1 MKLQTLAIVGVG
13 LIGGSIGKAAKER
26 GIVAHVVGIEANP
39 ASAEWA
45 LENGLIDSVASNVP
59 DQADLIAL
67 CVPSDVVPEWVVA
80 LAGHP
85 APMFDVGSVKAP
97 IVDAIAAMQAVPAQ
111 FLPCHPIS
119 GSEKSGPQAADAS
132 LFDGC
137 TVVITP
143 LQQTATESQQTCTEF
158 WQALG
163 ASVVC
168 MSSQEHDAALA
179 ATSHLP
185 HLLAFAFMGQ
195 VTDEHLPLTGGG
207 FRDFTRIAAA
217 EASSKRQTSN
227 NRSGVRPLDRSRSIT
242 CTCCASGSVAIFFSG
257 PSPAAAAATACE
269 RAPSSSPAPPA
280 KRAQL
285 AMRCSLT
292 SISSFT
298 CETASTG
305 TIPTIGGVTLPS
317 VIL

>member
-13 LIGGSIGKAAKER
+13 LIGGSIGKATKER
-26 GIVAHVVGIEANP
+26 GIAAHVVGIEANP

-45 LENGLIDSVASNVP
+45 LENGLIDSIASNVP

-119 GSEKSGPQAADAS
+119 GSEKSGPQAADAA

-217 EASSKRQTSN
+217 DPELWWRIMQLNRGALSEALDDYRQN
-227 NRSGVRPLDRSRSIT
+227 LEAL
-242 CTCCASGSVAIFFSG
+242 ASAIQQGETANGLSLLR
-257 PSPAAAAATACE
+257 AAAA
-269 RAPSSSPAPPA
+269 
-280 KRAQL
+280 KRQA
-285 AMRCSLT
+285 AD
-292 SISSFT
+292 
-298 CETASTG
+298 
-305 TIPTIGGVTLPS
+305 LPQ
-317 VIL
+317 

>member
-26 GIVAHVVGIEANP
+26 GIAAHVVGIEAIP

-45 LENGLIDSVASNVP
+45 LENGLIDSIANNVP

-217 EASSKRQTSN
+217 DPELWWRIMQLNRGALSEALDDYRQN
-227 NRSGVRPLDRSRSIT
+227 LEAL
-242 CTCCASGSVAIFFSG
+242 ASAIQQGDTTNGLSLLR
-257 PSPAAAAATACE
+257 AAAA
-269 RAPSSSPAPPA
+269 
-280 KRAQL
+280 KRQAADQ
-285 AMRCSLT
+285 
-292 SISSFT
+292 
-298 CETASTG
+298 
-305 TIPTIGGVTLPS
+305 PQ
-317 VIL
+317 

>member
-26 GIVAHVVGIEANP
+26 GIAAHVVGIEANP

-45 LENGLIDSVASNVP
+45 LENGLIDSIASNVP

-143 LQQTATESQQTCTEF
+143 LKQTATESQQTCTEF

-217 EASSKRQTSN
+217 DPELWWRIMQLNRGALSEALDDYRQN
-227 NRSGVRPLDRSRSIT
+227 LEAL
-242 CTCCASGSVAIFFSG
+242 ASAIQQGDTTNGLSLLR
-257 PSPAAAAATACE
+257 AAAA
-269 RAPSSSPAPPA
+269 
-280 KRAQL
+280 KRQAADQ
-285 AMRCSLT
+285 
-292 SISSFT
+292 
-298 CETASTG
+298 
-305 TIPTIGGVTLPS
+305 PQ
-317 VIL
+317 

>member
-1 MKLQTLAIVGVG
+1 VKLQTLAIVGVG

-26 GIVAHVVGIEANP
+26 GIAAHVVGIEAIP

-45 LENGLIDSVASNVP
+45 LENGLIDSIANNVP

-217 EASSKRQTSN
+217 DPELWWRIMQLNRGALSEALDDYRQN
-227 NRSGVRPLDRSRSIT
+227 LEAL
-242 CTCCASGSVAIFFSG
+242 ASAIQQGDTTNGLSLLR
-257 PSPAAAAATACE
+257 AAAA
-269 RAPSSSPAPPA
+269 
-280 KRAQL
+280 KRQAADQ
-285 AMRCSLT
+285 
-292 SISSFT
+292 
-298 CETASTG
+298 
-305 TIPTIGGVTLPS
+305 PQ
-317 VIL
+317 

>member
-26 GIVAHVVGIEANP
+26 GVAAHVVGVETNA

-45 LENGLIDSVASNVP
+45 LEHGLIDSVADNVP

-67 CVPSDVVPEWVVA
+67 CVPSDLVPEWVVA

-143 LQQTATESQQTCTEF
+143 LQQTAAESLQTGTEF
-158 WQALG
+158 WKALG

-179 ATSHLP
+179 VTSHLP

-217 EASSKRQTSN
+217 DPELWWRIMQLNRGALSEALDDYRQNLEALTS
-227 NRSGVRPLDRSRSIT
+227 
-242 CTCCASGSVAIFFSG
+242 AIQQG
-257 PSPAAAAATACE
+257 DAANGLALLRAAAA
-269 RAPSSSPAPPA
+269 
-280 KRAQL
+280 KRQAADQ
-285 AMRCSLT
+285 SQ
-292 SISSFT
+292 
-298 CETASTG
+298 
-305 TIPTIGGVTLPS
+305 
-317 VIL
+317 

>member
-26 GIVAHVVGIEANP
+26 GIAAHVVGIEAIP

-217 EASSKRQTSN
+217 DPELWWRIMQLNRGALSEALDDYRQN
-227 NRSGVRPLDRSRSIT
+227 LEAL
-242 CTCCASGSVAIFFSG
+242 ASAIQQGDTTNGLSLLR
-257 PSPAAAAATACE
+257 AAAA
-269 RAPSSSPAPPA
+269 
-280 KRAQL
+280 KRQAADQ
-285 AMRCSLT
+285 
-292 SISSFT
+292 
-298 CETASTG
+298 
-305 TIPTIGGVTLPS
+305 PQ
-317 VIL
+317 

>member
-26 GIVAHVVGIEANP
+26 GIAAHVVGIEANP

-45 LENGLIDSVASNVP
+45 LENGLIDSIASNVP

-119 GSEKSGPQAADAS
+119 GSENSGPQAADAS

-217 EASSKRQTSN
+217 DPELWWRIMQLNRGALSEALDDYRQN
-227 NRSGVRPLDRSRSIT
+227 LEALAN
-242 CTCCASGSVAIFFSG
+242 AIQQGDTTNGLSLLR
-257 PSPAAAAATACE
+257 AAAA
-269 RAPSSSPAPPA
+269 
-280 KRAQL
+280 KRQAADQ
-285 AMRCSLT
+285 
-292 SISSFT
+292 
-298 CETASTG
+298 
-305 TIPTIGGVTLPS
+305 PQ
-317 VIL
+317 

>member
-13 LIGGSIGKAAKER
+13 LIGGSIGKATKER
-26 GIVAHVVGIEANP
+26 GIAAHVVGIEANP

-45 LENGLIDSVASNVP
+45 LENGLIDSIASNVP

-80 LAGHP
+80 LAGQP

-119 GSEKSGPQAADAS
+119 GSEKSGPQAADAA

-179 ATSHLP
+179 VTSHLP

-217 EASSKRQTSN
+217 DPELWWRIMQLNRGALSEALDDYRQN
-227 NRSGVRPLDRSRSIT
+227 LEAL
-242 CTCCASGSVAIFFSG
+242 ASAIQQGETANGLSLLR
-257 PSPAAAAATACE
+257 AAAA
-269 RAPSSSPAPPA
+269 
-280 KRAQL
+280 KRQA
-285 AMRCSLT
+285 AD
-292 SISSFT
+292 
-298 CETASTG
+298 
-305 TIPTIGGVTLPS
+305 LPQ
-317 VIL
+317 

>member
-217 EASSKRQTSN
+217 DPELWWRIMQLNRGALSEALDDYRQN
-227 NRSGVRPLDRSRSIT
+227 LEAL
-242 CTCCASGSVAIFFSG
+242 ASAIQQGDTTNGLSLLR
-257 PSPAAAAATACE
+257 AAAA
-269 RAPSSSPAPPA
+269 
-280 KRAQL
+280 KRQAADQ
-285 AMRCSLT
+285 
-292 SISSFT
+292 
-298 CETASTG
+298 
-305 TIPTIGGVTLPS
+305 PQ
-317 VIL
+317 

>member
-1 MKLQTLAIVGVG
+1 VKLQTLAIVGVG

-26 GIVAHVVGIEANP
+26 GIAAHVVGIEANP

-45 LENGLIDSVASNVP
+45 LENGLIDSIASNVP

-143 LQQTATESQQTCTEF
+143 LQQTATESQQTCTEV

-217 EASSKRQTSN
+217 DPELWWRIMQLNRGALSEALDDYRQN
-227 NRSGVRPLDRSRSIT
+227 LEAL
-242 CTCCASGSVAIFFSG
+242 ASAIQQGDTTNGLSLLR
-257 PSPAAAAATACE
+257 AAAA
-269 RAPSSSPAPPA
+269 
-280 KRAQL
+280 KRQAADQ
-285 AMRCSLT
+285 
-292 SISSFT
+292 
-298 CETASTG
+298 
-305 TIPTIGGVTLPS
+305 PQ
-317 VIL
+317 

>member
-26 GIVAHVVGIEANP
+26 GIAAHVVGVETNA

-45 LENGLIDSVASNVP
+45 LEHGLIDSVADNVP

-67 CVPSDVVPEWVVA
+67 CVPSDLVPEWVVA

-143 LQQTATESQQTCTEF
+143 LQQTATKSQKTGTEF

-179 ATSHLP
+179 VTSHLP

-217 EASSKRQTSN
+217 DHELWWRIMQLNRGALSEALDDYRQNLEALTS
-227 NRSGVRPLDRSRSIT
+227 
-242 CTCCASGSVAIFFSG
+242 AIQQG
-257 PSPAAAAATACE
+257 DAANGLALLRAAAA
-269 RAPSSSPAPPA
+269 
-280 KRAQL
+280 KRQAADQ
-285 AMRCSLT
+285 SQ
-292 SISSFT
+292 
-298 CETASTG
+298 
-305 TIPTIGGVTLPS
+305 
-317 VIL
+317 

>member
-26 GIVAHVVGIEANP
+26 GIAAHVVGIEANEV
-39 ASAEWA
+39 SAHWA
-45 LENGLIDSVASNVP
+45 LENGLIDSVASDVP

-67 CVPSDVVPEWVVA
+67 CVPSDLVPEWVVT
-80 LAGHP
+80 LTDHP

-111 FLPCHPIS
+111 FSPCHPIS

-137 TVVITP
+137 TLVITP
-143 LQQTATESQQTCTEF
+143 LQQTAAESQRICAEF

-163 ASVVC
+163 ASVVS
-168 MSSQEHDAALA
+168 MSPQDHDAALA
-179 ATSHLP
+179 LTSHLP

-195 VTDEHLPLTGGG
+195 VTDEYLPLTGGG

-217 EASSKRQTSN
+217 NPDLWWRIMRLNRGALNEALDDYRQNLEALASAIQLGDEATGLALLRAAVAKRQ
-227 NRSGVRPLDRSRSIT
+227 
-242 CTCCASGSVAIFFSG
+242 
-257 PSPAAAAATACE
+257 AADE
-269 RAPSSSPAPPA
+269 P
-280 KRAQL
+280 Q
-285 AMRCSLT
+285 
-292 SISSFT
+292 
-298 CETASTG
+298 
-305 TIPTIGGVTLPS
+305 
-317 VIL
+317 